1 MIRIKE
7 LTLRQKLYKALRN
20 FTLKHF
26 LVIPTVRLLGK
37 LELEDMDK
45 IKLEDIPFEYEETR
59 EYLAKLGHY
68 NSLSDVVL
76 DFPLCYDL
84 LVHTKILVDILDTLK
99 REYNE
104 EPFQYIAGLNEY
116 NDKDM
121 GYYTGMLEIIQETI
135 ECYRDLGIEG
145 CVMSWERFKVYVKM
159 WDAEHHLD
167 YMYLLR
173 DNKDGQ
179 ERLEDAARKWEEA
192 VEKVRK
198 WDGEHGYG
206 SKIIY

>member
-7 LTLRQKLYKALRN
+7 LTLRQKLYNALRN

-26 LVIPTVRLLGK
+26 LAIPTVRLLGQ

-59 EYLAKLGHY
+59 EYLARLGL
-68 NSLSDVVL
+68 NSLSDVAL
-76 DFPLCYDL
+76 HFPLCYDL
-84 LVHTKILVDILDTLK
+84 LDHTKILVDILDTLK

-104 EPFQYIAGLNEY
+104 EPFQHIVGLNEY
-116 NDKDM
+116 NYKGMD
-121 GYYTGMLEIIQETI
+121 YYTGMLEIIQETI
-135 ECYRDLGIEG
+135 ERYRNSGVEG
-145 CVMSWERFKVYVKM
+145 CVMPWERFKVYTKM
-159 WDAEHHLD
+159 WDAEFHLD

-179 ERLEDAARKWEEA
+179 KRLEDAARKWEEA
-192 VEKVRK
+192 VEEVRK
-198 WDGEHGYG
+198 WDKEHGYG
-206 SKIIY
+206 SKMYV

>member
-7 LTLRQKLYKALRN
+7 LTLRQKLYNALRN

-26 LVIPTVRLLGK
+26 LAIPTVRLLGQ

-59 EYLAKLGHY
+59 EYLARLGL
-68 NSLSDVVL
+68 NSLSDVAL
-76 DFPLCYDL
+76 HFPLCYDL
-84 LVHTKILVDILDTLK
+84 LDHTKVLVDMLDTLK

-104 EPFQYIAGLNEY
+104 EPFQHISGLNEY
-116 NDKDM
+116 NDKGM

-135 ECYRDLGIEG
+135 ERYRDLGIEG
-145 CVMSWERFKVYVKM
+145 CAMPWERFKVYAKM

-179 ERLEDAARKWEEA
+179 EMLEDAARKWEEA
-192 VEKVRK
+192 VKEVRK
-198 WDGEHGYG
+198 WDKEHGYG
-206 SKIIY
+206 EKMYV

>member
-7 LTLRQKLYKALRN
+7 LTLRQKLYKMLRN

-26 LVIPTVRLLGK
+26 LAIPTVRLLGK

-59 EYLAKLGHY
+59 EYLAQLGSF
-68 NSLSDVVL
+68 NSLSDVAFH
-76 DFPLCYDL
+76 FPLCYDL
-84 LVHTKILVDILDTLK
+84 LDHTKILVDILDTLK

-104 EPFQYIAGLNEY
+104 EPFQHIAGLNEY
-116 NDKDM
+116 NDKGM

-135 ECYRDLGIEG
+135 ERYREFGEEG
-145 CVMSWERFKVYVKM
+145 CIMPWERFRVYAKM

-173 DNKDGQ
+173 DNRDGQ
-179 ERLEDAARKWEEA
+179 EMLENAARKWEEA
-192 VEKVRK
+192 VKEVRK
-198 WDGEHGYG
+198 WDEEHGYG
-206 SKIIY
+206 SKIIC